1 MKKHKIKL
9 KKIATILLAAVAFS
23 AIQITA
29 FAHETVS
36 GIESSIEFS
45 NWKLFESGSGT
56 ITRHNSG
63 NGMYIVCAPSLISYG
78 TSWEDYLDSAVNAW
92 NSIKFN
98 GNYIFS
104 GKLVHPSNNT
114 YTLTNTD
121 ISNGK
126 TLVTIIGISNP
137 DSRNWGATYF
147 SGDSNLNIPSATN
160 YSNSSG
166 GYHLKTITIGL
177 NMSNLNSK
185 TATNKKYTITHEL
198 GHVIGLADLSTSF
211 NDNTYSD
218 CLMGYSNYT
227 LTAPQPQDIK
237 GAAVISGAHTNH
249 SFDSNF
255 SKINTSQHR
264 NVCSLCD
271 GYKTENHSYSTYN
284 CGILGKTTK
293 LVICKCGYATT
304 NNTTSFAVPTLSSA
318 SNYKVVDGPL
328 TIRTSASTAA
338 SSNGTMSNGQTVSIS
353 EIKLATNNSN
363 YVMGKIS
370 SGTYSG
376 KWIALGTVSGD
387 VYAVNMS
394 KQLIVLD
401 GPLNVRNTASSS
413 AQSYGTIS
421 NGSTFYIT
429 DATAANGFIFGK
441 ISSSAPIVVATGS
454 TCNPNDASS
463 HWVALDYCGS
473 IW

>member
-1 MKKHKIKL
+1 MKRHKIKL
-9 KKIATILLAAVAFS
+9 KKLAAVLLSVVVFS
-23 AIQITA
+23 TIQITA
-29 FAHETVS
+29 FAHDTVS
-36 GIESSIEFS
+36 GIESSVEFS

-63 NGMYIVCAPSLISYG
+63 NGMYIVCDPSLISYG
-78 TSWEDYLDSAVNAW
+78 TSWNSYLNSAVSAW
-92 NSIKFN
+92 NSIEFN
-98 GNYIFS
+98 GNKIFS
-104 GKLVHPSNNT
+104 GKLVHPSSNT
-114 YTLTNTD
+114 YTLTNAD
-121 ISNGK
+121 ISNEK
-126 TLVTIIGISNP
+126 TLVTIVAINNP
-137 DSRNWGATYF
+137 KSRNWGATYF
-147 SGDSNLNIPSATN
+147 TGDSNLNIPAATN

-177 NMSNLNSK
+177 NMSTLNSK
-185 TATNKKYTITHEL
+185 TAANKKCTITHEL
-198 GHVIGLADLSTSF
+198 GHVIGLADLSTDF
-211 NDNTYSD
+211 NDNSYSD
-218 CLMGYSNYT
+218 CLMGYGNYT
-227 LTAPQPQDIK
+227 LTVPQPQDIK
-237 GAAVISGAHTNH
+237 GAAVISGRHTNH
-249 SFDSNF
+249 SFNSYY
-255 SKINTSQHR
+255 SKINASKHR

-271 GYKTENHSYSTYN
+271 GYKTENHSYSTYC

-304 NNTTSFAVPTLSSA
+304 NSTTSFAAPSLSSA

-338 SSNGTMSNGQTVSIS
+338 SSNGTMSNGQTVLIS

-370 SGTYSG
+370 SGTYAG

-394 KQLIVLD
+394 KRLIVLD
-401 GPLNVRNTASSS
+401 GPLTVRNTASSS

-441 ISSSAPIVVATGS
+441 ISSSAPVVVSTDS
-454 TCNPNDASS
+454 TCSPNDASS